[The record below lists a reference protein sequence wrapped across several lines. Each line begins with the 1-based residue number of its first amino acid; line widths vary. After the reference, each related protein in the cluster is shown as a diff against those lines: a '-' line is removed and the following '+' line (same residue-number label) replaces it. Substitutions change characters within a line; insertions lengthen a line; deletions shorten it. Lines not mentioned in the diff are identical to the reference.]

1 MSLVAALPFDVA
13 SRTSFISPRL
23 HLGNTGLML
32 DPQRI
37 SECLY
42 VRVNAH
48 GQPPSRSSSL
58 PSSYRLPSILA
69 R

>member
-1 MSLVAALPFDVA
+1 MGLVAALSFEVT
-13 SRTSFISPRL
+13 SRASFISPCL
-23 HLGNTGLML
+23 HLGDAGLMFG
-32 DPQRI
+32 PQRLL
-37 SECLY
+37 EYLD

-58 PSSYRLPSILA
+58 PSSYRLSSILA